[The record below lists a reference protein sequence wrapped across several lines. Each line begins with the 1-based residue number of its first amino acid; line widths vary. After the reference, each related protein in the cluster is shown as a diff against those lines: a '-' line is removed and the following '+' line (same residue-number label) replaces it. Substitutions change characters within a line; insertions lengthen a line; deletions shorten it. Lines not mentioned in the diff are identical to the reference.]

1 MFSNQTQVK
10 MVKRKIIEEFRYVV
24 TDGENILKPIT
35 CSPSEIEVVPDDV
48 SIQIS
53 TGRKLLYAFRD

>member
-1 MFSNQTQVK
+1 

>member
-1 MFSNQTQVK
+1 

-35 CSPSEIEVVPDDV
+35 CSPREI
-48 SIQIS
+48 
-53 TGRKLLYAFRD
+53 GRKLLYAFRD